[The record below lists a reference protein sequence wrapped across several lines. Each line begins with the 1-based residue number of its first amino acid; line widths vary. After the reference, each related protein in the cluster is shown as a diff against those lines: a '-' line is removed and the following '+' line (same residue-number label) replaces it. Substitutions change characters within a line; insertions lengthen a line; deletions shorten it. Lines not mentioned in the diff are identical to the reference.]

1 MTNPS
6 VQSFEAIDIDGNLQA
21 LSRWRDR
28 VLLVVNTA
36 SACGYTPQFAGLEAL
51 HRAYSSRGL
60 TVLGFPSNEFG
71 GQDPGTNAEIA
82 GFCRA
87 RFGVSFP
94 MMAKIEVNGA
104 QAHPLWT
111 WLRRQAPGAWPEG
124 RIEWNFTKFLVARD
138 GVTVRRFEPSRSP
151 DALKSDIEAALA
163 AVA

>member
-1 MTNPS
+1 MTKQNYTEL
-6 VQSFEAIDIDGNLQA
+6 VQLYAE
-21 LSRWRDR
+21 
-28 VLLVVNTA
+28 
-36 SACGYTPQFAGLEAL
+36 LESKGFQILA
-51 HRAYSSRGL
+51 
-60 TVLGFPSNEFG
+60 FPSNEFG

-94 MMAKIEVNGA
+94 MMATIEVNGA